1 MYILTDTEGFADG
14 CIETEGEYD
23 GSDDVEGFDEV
34 VGEPGGAED
43 FVGWLESVGY
53 AEYKKISK
61 NKSDMFKKCDI
72 PQYSQIRKAQWRYL
86 VCRKAVLKVC

>member
-34 VGEPGGAED
+34 VGEPEGAED

-53 AEYKKISK
+53 EEYKKSVRTKVTCSK
-61 NKSDMFKKCDI
+61 SAIYHNTH
-72 PQYSQIRKAQWRYL
+72 RYGRL
-86 VCRKAVLKVC
+86 SGGTWCVGRRC